1 MSLIVA
7 HELRQPLSA
16 ISGYLHG
23 IERLLDQNNPA
34 NSAMLS
40 SGIGAIKSQAKT
52 AESILE
58 KFAPM
63 HAKGQPRS
71 LLNANEIVLEAV
83 NTLNEAML
91 SPTKV
96 TFQGLRAE
104 TTRSG
109 ATRRSSNLRFKIY

>member
-1 MSLIVA
+1 MASLQKTGVVGQMSLIVA

-58 KFAPM
+58 KV
-63 HAKGQPRS
+63 S
-71 LLNANEIVLEAV
+71 LLCAQKKVSLVLC
-83 NTLNEAML
+83 
-91 SPTKV
+91 
-96 TFQGLRAE
+96 
-104 TTRSG
+104 
-109 ATRRSSNLRFKIY
+109 

>member
-1 MSLIVA
+1 
-7 HELRQPLSA
+7 
-16 ISGYLHG
+16 
-23 IERLLDQNNPA
+23 
-34 NSAMLS
+34 MLS

-58 KFAPM
+58 KVRSYARK
-63 HAKGQPRS
+63 KGQPRS

-96 TFQGLRAE
+96 TF
-104 TTRSG
+104 SG
-109 ATRRSSNLRFKIY
+109 VLILNIGEKSVINGCGP